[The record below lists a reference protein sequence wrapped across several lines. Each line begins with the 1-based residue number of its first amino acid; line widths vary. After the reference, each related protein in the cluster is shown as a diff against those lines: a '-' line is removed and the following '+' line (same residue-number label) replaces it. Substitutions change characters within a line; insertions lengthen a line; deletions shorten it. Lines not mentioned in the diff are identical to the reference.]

1 MPRPVQGE
9 RGMCANYTPAK
20 LARLAE
26 LTIAWAVRESTQDF
40 PQCFPGGLAPIL
52 SNILKDEWTPA
63 MFGMVPHWGD
73 PAKLSR
79 MTYNALGALL
89 TVS

>member
-1 MPRPVQGE
+1 
-9 RGMCANYTPAK
+9 MCANYDPSK
-20 LARLAE
+20 PDE
-26 LTIAWAVRESTQDF
+26 LPELSADLFGEAFAPPSFLYGST
-40 PQCFPGGLAPIL
+40 FPGAVAPFVANVL
-52 SNILKDEWTPA
+52 PTEWLPG

-79 MTYNALGALL
+79 MTYNVLGALL